1 MSWRR
6 FFFLLFSLAC
16 SLIPLAYQ
24 PVISLHSSE
33 IHRPK
38 VSEMENSTEFTSCFL
53 ISRFWLKTNKPQQQ
67 KTSRQTNPSTG
78 CYSVFLHFGVC
89 SQARG
94 KVEKYVWL
102 CPACLD
108 KLLPSSP
115 LTVVNCHVNATE
127 CLRSIGT
134 AVIFPSGRLR
144 VSWEWSGNS

>member
-1 MSWRR
+1 MKKFLFL

-38 VSEMENSTEFTSCFL
+38 ASEMENSTEFTSCFL
-53 ISRFWLKTNKPQQQ
+53 ISRFLIKNKQTTTTKNKQ
-67 KTSRQTNPSTG
+67 KNK
-78 CYSVFLHFGVC
+78 
-89 SQARG
+89 SQHRLLLYISAFWSLQPGSG
-94 KVEKYVWL
+94 KGRDVWP

-115 LTVVNCHVNATE
+115 LQLLTSMLMLLNV
-127 CLRSIGT
+127 
-134 AVIFPSGRLR
+134 
-144 VSWEWSGNS
+144 